1 MFYHLLPVWEMRKL
15 YSCSL
20 KMELTLELKIIWVC
34 AGEPGE
40 LRTVD
45 LDTLNQTLS
54 SVHAIFFSYYK
65 HLWDEGCEEDESHC

>member
-34 AGEPGE
+34 AVWPSE
-40 LRTVD
+40 LHMVD
-45 LDTLNQTLS
+45 LDALNQT
-54 SVHAIFFSYYK
+54 VICACTYFS
-65 HLWDEGCEEDESHC
+65 LITNSRGM